1 MRITQQKTN
10 KQHGGESPYNRK
22 QKMKKSENIC
32 DLAFALA
39 KAQSEMQNP
48 QFDSKNPHFKSSY
61 ASLASV
67 RNAVVPVLARNGLSL
82 LQDVTTTESG
92 VTCSNLLMHESGQW
106 IETQGITVFVDKQN
120 AHGIGSATTYARR
133 FSLMALVTVVGDDD
147 DDGNAAAAPQKV
159 EVNLDLLTAIKEAA
173 DMDALATIWKKCPPE
188 QQKLLTEAKDK
199 RKKELSKPVEQ
210 ESAQ

>member
-1 MRITQQKTN
+1 
-10 KQHGGESPYNRK
+10 
-22 QKMKKSENIC
+22 MKKSENIA
-32 DLAFALA
+32 DLASALA

-48 QFDSKNPHFKSSY
+48 QLDSKNPHFKSSY

-82 LQDVTTTESG
+82 LQDVTTTENG

-147 DDGNAAAAPQKV
+147 DDGNAAVQPSQAAQPVQVNQEFKKSIEDAKTMDDLVKV
-159 EVNLDLLTAIKEAA
+159 WTKIPRGQQILLTA
-173 DMDALATIWKKCPPE
+173 
-188 QQKLLTEAKDK
+188 AKDK
-199 RKKELSKPVEQ
+199 RKAELDKAIAKQ
-210 ESAQ
+210 EPTE

>member
-1 MRITQQKTN
+1 MM
-10 KQHGGESPYNRK
+10 H
-22 QKMKKSENIC
+22 SENI
-32 DLAFALA
+32 AEIAAALA

-67 RNAVVPVLARNGLSL
+67 RNAVVPVLAKHGISVM
-82 LQDVTTTESG
+82 QDVVSNPEG
-92 VTCSNLLMHESGQW
+92 VTCTQLLAHTSGQW
-106 IETQGITVFVDKQN
+106 IRTAGMFVPVDKFN
-120 AHGIGSATTYARR
+120 AHGFGSATTYARR
-133 FSLMALVTVVGDDD
+133 FSLMALACVVGDDD

>member
-1 MRITQQKTN
+1 
-10 KQHGGESPYNRK
+10 
-22 QKMKKSENIC
+22 MKKSESIS

-82 LQDVTTTESG
+82 LQDVTTTENG

-106 IETQGITVFVDKQN
+106 IETEGITVFVDKQN

-147 DDGNAAAAPQKV
+147 DDGNGTIQIRP
-159 EVNLDLLTAIKEAA
+159 EVIKDLALEKKIKECETL
-173 DMDALATIWKKCPPE
+173 DDLAKLWTSIQPA
-188 QQKLLTEAKDK
+188 QQKLLADAKDT
-199 RKKELSKPVEQ
+199 RKKELS
-210 ESAQ
+210 

>member
-1 MRITQQKTN
+1 
-10 KQHGGESPYNRK
+10 
-22 QKMKKSENIC
+22 MKKSESIS

-39 KAQSEMQNP
+39 KAQSEMSNP

-67 RNAVVPVLARNGLSL
+67 RNAVVPVLALHGLSL
-82 LQDVTTTESG
+82 LQDVTTTENG

-147 DDGNAAAAPQKV
+147 DDGNGTIQIRPEVVKDLALEKKIKACETLDHLAA
-159 EVNLDLLTAIKEAA
+159 LWTSI
-173 DMDALATIWKKCPPE
+173 PPA
-188 QQKLLTEAKDK
+188 QQKLLADAKDA
-199 RKKELSKPVEQ
+199 RKKELS
-210 ESAQ
+210 